1 MKQIKHVFL
10 FELKS
15 ILSKKSVLVT
25 TLVISALFFV
35 ATSIPTVISLFD
47 NSEDTPEE
55 PTSEETISLDDAG
68 LYIETKELDQDALL
82 EMLDDYTLF
91 TSYESLKQSVQQEDI
106 PFGFIITSPTSL
118 KSIVMDRS
126 LTSYYAETL
135 MGIMQSIQIEKN
147 LEANS
152 LNPQEVYES
161 MNVMIQVDEE
171 VLGKDATNTFFLSY
185 VLMFAVY
192 MLVIMYGS
200 FVSTSVAREKDNRTM
215 EILITATKP
224 STLIIGKVF
233 ANGVA
238 GLVQFGFVGLVAIL
252 GFLINQAS
260 YPSEIIDILLA
271 GVTLDGMLVFLIFT
285 ILGYL
290 LYLFIYASL
299 GSLVSKIE
307 DVSSSVTP
315 ITMLFVVAFIIGSI
329 GLNAP
334 DSLLVK
340 VASFV
345 PFTSILAMP
354 IRYFQ
359 TSIALYELGISI
371 VLMLLVTAFFAYFS
385 TKIYRMGSLNY
396 GNKIKLSQAIK
407 MILSEKK

>member
-10 FELKS
+10 FELRS
-15 ILSKKSVLVT
+15 ILSKKSVIIT

-35 ATSIPTVISLFD
+35 ATSIPSVISLFD
-47 NSEDTPEE
+47 NSTDNTDE
-55 PTSEETISLDDAG
+55 PTSENVISLDGAG
-68 LYIETKELDQDALL
+68 LYFDTDALDKSAL
-82 EMLDDYTLF
+82 LLMIDDYQLF
-91 TSYESLKQSVQQEDI
+91 DSQQQLKDSIQQDGV

-118 KSIVMDRS
+118 KSIIMDRS
-126 LTSYYAETL
+126 LSSYYASNL
-135 MGIMQSIQIEKN
+135 VGLLQSLQIEKN
-147 LEANS
+147 LQEND
-152 LNPQEVYES
+152 LNPQQVYQA
-161 MNVMIQVDEE
+161 MNVNIQVDEE
-171 VLGKDATNTFFLSY
+171 VLGKDAMNTFFLSFA
-185 VLMFAVY
+185 LMFAVY

-238 GLVQFGFVGLVAIL
+238 GIVQFGFVILIAVL
-252 GFLINQAS
+252 GFFINQGN
-260 YPSEIIDILLA
+260 YPAELVDMLLA
-271 GVTLDGMLVFLIFT
+271 GVTLDGMVIFLIFT

-315 ITMLFVVAFIIGSI
+315 ITLLFMVAYFIGAIGV
-329 GLNAP
+329 NAP
-334 DSLLVK
+334 ESIV
-340 VASFV
+340 VRIASFV

-359 TSIALYELGISI
+359 TSVAWYELGTSI
-371 VLMLLVTAFFAYFS
+371 ILMLLTTSFFAYVS
-385 TKIYRMGSLNY
+385 IKIYRMGSLNY

-407 MILSEKK
+407 MIRSE